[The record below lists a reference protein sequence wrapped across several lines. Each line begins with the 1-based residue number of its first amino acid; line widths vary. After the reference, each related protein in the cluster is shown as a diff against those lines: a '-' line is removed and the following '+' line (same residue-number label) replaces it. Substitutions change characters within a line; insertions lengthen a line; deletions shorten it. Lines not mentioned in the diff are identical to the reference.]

1 MIETEKRKYAQAIL
15 QDFINCKMSVNIK
28 GATVEDMRNLQSIVG
43 RRWKS
48 GQDLFDF
55 KFMDHFRYDSYI
67 HNNTMWHP
75 TNSLSR
81 CSEPYGETQMTIKD
95 FLALFDICI
104 VESEIEGMF
113 EE

>member
-1 MIETEKRKYAQAIL
+1 MIETEKIKYAQAVL
-15 QDFINCKMSVNIK
+15 QDFINCKMSINIK
-28 GATVEDMRNLQSIVG
+28 GATAEDMRNLQSVVG

-48 GQDLFDF
+48 GQDLFDL
-55 KFMDHFRYDSYI
+55 RYTNYLKYNSYI
-67 HNNTMWHP
+67 HNNVMWHP
-75 TNSLSR
+75 TDSLSR
-81 CSEPYGETQMTIKD
+81 CSEPYGETQMTIKE